1 MGELR
6 KNKDESFTAK
16 TSEPLPVGFALAIHY
31 LEGMRRGNE
40 CFSHPGDNH
49 LNVFVKKLN
58 KIFTDFEN
66 LETEIET
73 FMTNDQKRKYK
84 KIRVSYAIK
93 NL

>member
-16 TSEPLPVGFALAIHY
+16 TSEHLPVGFTLAIHY
-31 LEGMRRGNE
+31 LEGMRRENE
-40 CFSHPGDNH
+40 CFSHTGDNH
-49 LNVFVKKLN
+49 LDVFVKKLN